1 MSSANKSTIVRSV
14 VVPVLGQVERGAGA
28 VLEQVKR
35 RKSLVPGRVEALGF
49 VRGLGWKLLSVV
61 APERAERD
69 AADLFRQPTRSGVAG
84 EPFVPCYAGK
94 RFSVETST
102 GVVAAWQFGE
112 GQGPTVLVAHGW
124 NGAAAQL
131 FRLIA
136 RLVRGGFEVVAFDQ
150 PAHGLSGGT
159 RTDVADMAD
168 AVRSVAFRVRP
179 VHAVVAHSLGATAAA
194 LAIARGAAIPRAVLI
209 APPVEVPYF
218 ARGFARRLGLPP
230 ARAEGMLRKLA
241 EVTGPVEALDLRQLA
256 PRQRAAL
263 LVLHDL
269 DDREV
274 PFAHGEALASAWP
287 GARLRSLQNLGHR
300 RMLREPFV
308 LDEIVDFLR

>member
-1 MSSANKSTIVRSV
+1 
-14 VVPVLGQVERGAGA
+14 
-28 VLEQVKR
+28 
-35 RKSLVPGRVEALGF
+35 VEALRL
-49 VRGLGWKLLSVV
+49 VRGLGWKLLAAI
-61 APERAERD
+61 APERADER
-69 AADLFRQPTRSGVAG
+69 AADLFRQPTRSRFAG

-94 RFSVETST
+94 RFPVEIST

-112 GQGPTVLVAHGW
+112 GPTVLVAHGW
-124 NGAAAQL
+124 NGASAQL

-209 APPVEVPYF
+209 APPVELPYF
-218 ARGFARRLGLPP
+218 ARGFARRLGLSPT
-230 ARAEGMLRKLA
+230 RAEGMLRKLE
-241 EVTGPVEALDLRQLA
+241 EVMGPIEALDLRRLA
-256 PRQRAAL
+256 PQKRAAL
-263 LVLHDL
+263 LVLHDRA
-269 DDREV
+269 DREV
-274 PFAHGEALASAWP
+274 PFAHGESLASAWP
-287 GARLRSLQNLGHR
+287 GARLRPLQNLGHR
-300 RMLREPFV
+300 RMLREPSV
-308 LDEIVDFLR
+308 LDEIVDFLREGQREGLQQIA

>member
-1 MSSANKSTIVRSV
+1 VSAEKSTIVRSGRA
-14 VVPVLGQVERGAGA
+14 PVLG
-28 VLEQVKR
+28 
-35 RKSLVPGRVEALGF
+35 RVQALGF
-49 VRGLGWKLLSVV
+49 VRALGWKLLAAV

-69 AADLFRQPTRSGVAG
+69 AADLFRKPTGSRLAG

-124 NGAAAQL
+124 NGASAQL

-150 PAHGLSGGT
+150 PAHGLSGGA

-168 AVRSVAFRVRP
+168 ALRSVAFRVRP

-209 APPVEVPYF
+209 APPVELPYF

-230 ARAEGMLRKLA
+230 ARAEGMLRKLE
-241 EVTGPVEALDLRQLA
+241 EVMGPVEALDLRRLGPDQS
-256 PRQRAAL
+256 AAL
-263 LVLHDL
+263 LVLHDFA
-269 DDREV
+269 DREV

-300 RMLREPFV
+300 RMLREPSV
-308 LDEIVDFLR
+308 LDEIVDFLREGEREGLQQIA